1 MHYLLLV
8 NVYLTIFYG
17 FYWVFLKNET
27 FFKLNRWY
35 FLGSTGLS
43 FGLPLV
49 ELGAVFSQP
58 FTELLGGEDLAMFFL
73 PAVNVTN
80 EPTGGMSV
88 LFTVYLVG
96 CIVLLASFLYRIMRV
111 KKKLLSPA
119 SGDAYSFFKLIRVD
133 PQLDGYEKIVS
144 HEQIHVKQLH
154 SWDILLFEL
163 VKIIN
168 WFNPLVYLL
177 MRSVKLTHEY
187 IADEQFVRAEHERLD
202 YANLLVSRAFNTP
215 NMVLGNNFFNQSFLK
230 NRIVMLFK
238 TKSKKSVLARFSL
251 LIPIVWMAVACQSE
265 TTDPQRGSL
274 DEVVLSAPSATDTV
288 VSFEAVNVQPE
299 PPGGM
304 RAFLDYIGQN
314 YTYPQAAVD
323 AGVEGRV
330 VLTFVV
336 DDKGNITN
344 VQSVRDLGYGTAE
357 EAIRVLE
364 ASSPWKPGRV
374 KDKAVR
380 VRYTLPITLKKTTAA
395 SIPPPPPVEPG

>member
-1 MHYLLLV
+1 MQYLLLV

-17 FYWVFLKNET
+17 FYWIFLKNET

-43 FGLPLV
+43 FGLPLA

-80 EPTGGMSV
+80 DPARGVPV

-96 CIVLLASFLYRIMRV
+96 CLVLLASFINRIVRV
-111 KKKLLSPA
+111 KKRLMSPT

-133 PQLDGYEKIVS
+133 PQLEGYEKIVS

-154 SWDILLFEL
+154 SWDILLFEF
-163 VKIIN
+163 VKIVN
-168 WFNPLVYLL
+168 WFNPIVYLL
-177 MRSVKLTHEY
+177 VRSVKLTHEY

-215 NMVLGNNFFNQSFLK
+215 NIVLGNHFFNQSFLK

-238 TKSKKSVLARFSL
+238 TKSKKSILARFSL
-251 LIPIVWMAVACQSE
+251 LIPIVWMVVACQSE
-265 TTDPQRGSL
+265 TTEPQESLSL
-274 DEVVLSAPSATDTV
+274 DEVVVTPY
-288 VSFEAVNVQPE
+288 EAVDVQPE
-299 PPGGM
+299 PHGGM
-304 RAFLDYIGQN
+304 RTFLDYIGQN

-380 VRYTLPITLKKTTAA
+380 VQYTLPITLKKTTAA
-395 SIPPPPPVEPG
+395 SIPPPPPVEPR